1 MADVFISYSRR
12 DSDFVRRLHAALS
25 AQQRDVWVDWE
36 DIPLT
41 ANWWR
46 EICAAIEA
54 ANTFIFIISPDSV
67 TSEVCRNEVEHAVQN
82 NKRFIPL
89 LYRDI
94 SGVDKS
100 VIHRAIQA
108 HNWIPFNAEGFDS
121 ALPLLLNAL
130 TLDLEHVRQH
140 TLLLVRAKEWE
151 SRSRSADYLL
161 TGAEVGEYDRW
172 LQGGREKEPK
182 PTELQLDY
190 ILASQAAR
198 SRRQLRFL
206 GGMLAVLVALLALSL
221 VVFTQNQTL
230 SVLNA
235 QATVNAGERTRV
247 AQESTIAAQ
256 GTQQSLVQQEA
267 TRAARSTQSSLELA
281 QLNAT
286 IFAQATQRGIER
298 TQQAATS
305 AAQETRVAQSAAN
318 VISDAERLI
327 LTATL
332 QAERAAATAGAATA
346 AAQQTEMVLLL
357 AQGQATAY
365 AARQTIEAADARQAE
380 SEEHLAHA
388 RATAAAALAQQTA
401 LAAENAALLN
411 QLNATSV
418 AQAATPTM
426 VISGV
431 ERTATA
437 TPTAVPTVTPSPS
450 ATATATLTATAT
462 AAATLTATAAPSA
475 TASATLAVPPS
486 APGQWFVGPYGSD
499 TNACR
504 SAAAACRTINA
515 ALALAEPG
523 AVIHLAAG
531 VYSERLRLA
540 YPVTLAGVSR
550 QAVVISGSG
559 GSVITTAATARA
571 AITGLTITGGSA
583 ASDGGGI
590 LNYGDL
596 TLDDV
601 RVSGNIATGS
611 GGGIANFGALAVAN
625 SALED
630 NYAALGGAIFN
641 AAGAA
646 LTVDEATVTFSGNSD
661 AASPDTPVDQQAAA
675 GAACPALARAA
686 LDIASA
692 ACGALA
698 PGQVC
703 IASPLVEAE
712 PADASLDAADPLG
725 LDALR
730 LSPLERASGTWGVAL
745 VGTAGADG
753 GAPGLLVA
761 FGPARAPDP
770 AWPVGQPA
778 LVNTPRDTLNLREG
792 PGLARA
798 RVAEMAH
805 ETRATIIGG
814 PQTADGFTW
823 WRIRLADGTSGW
835 AADQVEGTRTLIV
848 TGAEPITIG
857 DTLSVVAQSL
867 NLRARPG
874 VRSQQVVTLV
884 RGTDLLV
891 LEGPLNDS
899 GLTWWRARA
908 PQGEEGWVAEAV
920 DGEQTVAAQQ
930 RGPRAGGADAYLFP
944 AEAGATCL
952 PVPLD
957 GAAIVPGLRAAP
969 DGDRLVFK

>member
-25 AQQRDVWVDWE
+25 AEQRDVWVDWE

-94 SGVDKS
+94 SSVDKS

-108 HNWIPFNAEGFDS
+108 HNWIPFSAEGFDS

-172 LQGGREKEPK
+172 LQGGREKEPS

-190 ILASQAAR
+190 ILASQTAR

-206 GGMLAVLVALLALSL
+206 VGALAVLVALLALSL

-230 SVLNA
+230 SALNA

-256 GTQQSLVQQEA
+256 GTQQSLAQQES
-267 TRAARSTQSSLELA
+267 TRSARSTQSSLELA

-332 QAERAAATAGAATA
+332 QAERAAATASVATA
-346 AAQQTEMVLLL
+346 AAQQTQMVLLL

-365 AARQTIEAADARQAE
+365 AARLTIEAADARQTE
-380 SEEHLAHA
+380 SEGQLASA

-401 LAAENAALLN
+401 LAAENAALLD

-418 AQAATPTM
+418 AQAATPTSA
-426 VISGV
+426 VGG
-431 ERTATA
+431 EEATATA
-437 TPTAVPTVTPSPS
+437 TPTVVPTVTPSPS
-450 ATATATLTATAT
+450 ATATLTATAT
-462 AAATLTATAAPSA
+462 ATAAPTA
-475 TASATLAVPPS
+475 TASATLPVPLTPS
-486 APGQWFVGPYGSD
+486 LPIPGQWFVSPYGSD

-504 SAAAACRTINA
+504 SAAAACRTISA

-550 QAVVISGSG
+550 QAVVISGGG
-559 GSVITTAATARA
+559 GSVITNAATARA

-611 GGGIANFGALAVAN
+611 GGGIANFGALAIAN

-661 AASPDTPVDQQAAA
+661 AASPDTPIDQQAAA
-675 GAACPALARAA
+675 GAACPAAARAA

-692 ACGALA
+692 ACGALM

-703 IASPLVEAE
+703 SASPLVEAE
-712 PADASLDAADPLG
+712 PADASLSVSEPFAV
-725 LDALR
+725 DALR
-730 LSPLERASGTWGVAL
+730 LSPLDRDSGTWGVAL

-761 FGPARAPDP
+761 FGPTRAPDP
-770 AWPVGQPA
+770 AWPSGQPA

-798 RVAEMAH
+798 RVTEMAH
-805 ETRATIIGG
+805 ETRVTIIGG

-823 WRIRLADGTSGW
+823 WHIRLADGTTGW

-848 TGAEPITIG
+848 TGPEPITIG
-857 DTLSVVAQSL
+857 DTLSVVTQSL

-874 VRSQQVVTLV
+874 VRSQQVVTLL

-908 PQGEEGWVAEAV
+908 PQGEEGWVAETV
-920 DGEQTVAAQQ
+920 DGEQMVAVQR

-944 AEAGATCL
+944 PEAGATCL

-957 GAAIVPGLRAAP
+957 GVAIVPGLRAAL